1 MPIKSI
7 VVVLDESSKTAG
19 PYAVS
24 LASMFE
30 AHLTATTIVHDPTAS
45 VAWPEAS
52 LPLVASALDD
62 ARAEARRIL
71 DRFAAT
77 AKGISVET
85 EPVEVS
91 AGLPGRAIG
100 PLARHFDLTV
110 LEQPNPD
117 APDDREIMIETALFE
132 TGRPLLIVPYV
143 PIAPFRLETVLI
155 AWDGSATAA
164 RALNDAMPFLARA
177 KRAEVVTVA
186 EAGVEIDRSG
196 DRIVRHLAR
205 HGISSAFRSLPSAG
219 EIASTMLSHA
229 FDAQADLLVMGGYGH
244 SRLRE
249 FVLGGATRGILDAMT
264 LPVLMSH

>member
-1 MPIKSI
+1 MPIKNI

-24 LASMFE
+24 LASIFE

-52 LPLVASALDD
+52 LPLLASALDD

-71 DRFAAT
+71 DRFVAT

-85 EPVEVS
+85 EPVEVTF
-91 AGLPGRAIG
+91 GLPGRALG
-100 PLARHFDLTV
+100 PLARYFDLTV
-110 LEQPNPD
+110 LEQPNPETSG
-117 APDDREIMIETALFE
+117 DREIMVESALFE
-132 TGRPLLIVPYV
+132 TGRPVLIVPYV
-143 PIAPFRLETVLI
+143 PIAPFRLETVLV

-164 RALNDAMPFLARA
+164 RALSDAMPFLAQA
-177 KRAEVVTVA
+177 KRTEVITVA
-186 EAGVEIDRSG
+186 EPGTEIDRSG
-196 DRIVRHLAR
+196 ERIVRHLAR
-205 HGISSAFRSLPSAG
+205 HGISAEFRSLPSTG

-229 FDAQADLLVMGGYGH
+229 FDTQADLLVMGGYGH
-244 SRLRE
+244 SRFRE
-249 FVLGGATRGILDAMT
+249 FVLGGATRGILNAMT